1 MKEYIKNKYQLSSYK
16 IAQIEFFIKTFL
28 SESSKIIIMGFIFH
42 KQLFL
47 YFFALFFM
55 IMLRCNT
62 GGIHF
67 YTYIGCLTV
76 STILL
81 WLPIIVLSSLAIPHY
96 IQLVLLLICL
106 FTCYAIGPV
115 GSRYRPVY
123 SEQFI
128 RRCKKTISI
137 FIFFSTLIIYIIP
150 DNPYSRTG
158 FWIIIL
164 HTLQLF
170 IARILKKGDQ

>member
-1 MKEYIKNKYQLSSYK
+1 MKEYLKNKYQLSSYQ

-42 KQLFL
+42 KQLSL
-47 YFFALFFM
+47 YFFSLFFM

-67 YTYIGCLTV
+67 YTYTGCLMA

-81 WLPIIVLSSLAIPHY
+81 WFPIIVLPRLTIPLY
-96 IQLVLLLICL
+96 IQLLLLLICL
-106 FTCYAIGPV
+106 FVCYAIGPV
-115 GSRYRPVY
+115 GSRYRPAY
-123 SEQFI
+123 PEQFI
-128 RRCKKTISI
+128 SRSKKKIST
-137 FIFFSTLIIYIIP
+137 FIFFSTLVIYIIP

-164 HTLQLF
+164 HTLQLL